1 VVIILGIYLCS
12 PDLATSDFVFTEYLN
27 RTGFESPLYVSCL
40 GLLTSL
46 YAFAGYEGAAALAEE
61 TKNPHEAAPRGVFYT
76 VVVSFIVGLITMV
89 SILYGT

>member
-1 VVIILGIYLCS
+1 VVIICAIYLWS
-12 PDLATSDFVFTEYLN
+12 PELATSDFVFTEYIN

-76 VVVSFIVGLITMV
+76 VVVSFLAGLVTMI

>member
-1 VVIILGIYLCS
+1 MIICVIYLCS
-12 PDLATSDFVFTEYLN
+12 PQLATSDFVFTEYIN
-27 RTGFESPLYVSCL
+27 RTSFESPLYVSCL

-46 YAFAGYEGAAALAEE
+46 YALSGYEGAAVLAEE

-76 VVVSFIVGLITMV
+76 VVVSFLAGLVTMI